1 MYLKT
6 HRQQAIENETAGI
19 YPSTLAAWWKC
30 TEATGAKTLVDAAN
44 GANIVWTGAPNT
56 TALNGQ
62 ISLSGT
68 LSGANN
74 DFAVPLSAIGT
85 NDFLLVIGGNSSS
98 AFSNMKIGNAAGSE
112 YVDIINTA
120 GNSTVVGGSG
130 TTTITSAGFPSSGSQ
145 SYALAREASPDE
157 TGIYIDGTVDNAAVN
172 DAAGY
177 IAAFTQVISWNSA
190 LKLNGMAL
198 FIFPD
203 GLPSD
208 YAEAASWMGN
218 QWLANNKVIWPR
230 W

>member
-6 HRQQAIENETAGI
+6 LRQQAIENEVAGT

-44 GANIVWTGAPNT
+44 GSNMVWTGLPNV
-56 TALNGQ
+56 TASSGQ
-62 ISLSGT
+62 LSLSGALSNNT
-68 LSGANN
+68 L
-74 DFAVPLSAIGT
+74 AVALPAIGT

-98 AFSNMKIGNAAGSE
+98 VFSQMKISNTAGDENIS
-112 YVDIINTA
+112 IINT
-120 GNSTVVGGSG
+120 GGDSTVVGGSG

-157 TGIYIDGTVDNAAVN
+157 TGIYVDGTVDNAAVN
-172 DAAGY
+172 DAAGS
-177 IAAFTQVISWNSA
+177 IAAFTTIATWHQA

>member
-6 HRQQAIENETAGI
+6 LRQQAIENEASGT
-19 YPSTLAAWWKC
+19 YPSTLAAWWKM
-30 TEATGAKTLVDAAN
+30 TEASGAKTLVDAVN
-44 GANIVWTGAPNT
+44 GANIVWTGAPVST
-56 TALNGQ
+56 MTNGQ
-62 ISLSGT
+62 VSLGGT
-68 LSGANN
+68 LSAAAN

-85 NDFLLVIGGNSSS
+85 DDFLLVIGGNASSNF
-98 AFSNMKIGNAAGSE
+98 AQMKISNAAGDE
-112 YVDIINTA
+112 YIDIINTL

-130 TTTITSAGFPSSGSQ
+130 TTTITGAGFPSSGSQ
-145 SYALAREASPDE
+145 SYALKRSASPDE
-157 TGIYIDGTVDNAAVN
+157 TGVYIDGTVDASAVG
-172 DAAGY
+172 DAAGA
-177 IAAFTQVISWNSA
+177 IAAFSQIGTWHAA
-190 LKLNGMAL
+190 LKINGMAL